1 MQIGN
6 NIMMNLP
13 VGANLPLNG
22 NRWTVAITFPHDIR
36 HDLGLAV
43 LPVNEAKQLATAP
56 QLAHANA
63 TEWASAKL
71 NDAGTS
77 YALTLDT
84 SFLSN
89 PNITRLCVVLY
100 RYGARGPVNV
110 ANTVTMQMDDV
121 FSHQILLGEMQ
132 ASALIVAEF
141 YQRAGQ
147 WKVRALAET
156 SAYGLAALGRR
167 MGMEVDERSPFN
179 TPNNPECQPGNWT
192 GTAFL
197 VAPNVFMTNAHVA
210 DGASR
215 IRLSSLQGNLDAEPI
230 ISDSTNDLALLRVAT
245 PSHLQPLAFRSS
257 GVGLAQSITTL
268 GYPLAGLMG
277 SGIQVTQGVISGLF
291 GAHNDIRLLQ
301 FTAPIQPG
309 SSGSP
314 LLDETGAVLGVV
326 SFTFTRTQNMNF
338 AIRHS
343 LAIALMEAANIQY
356 NLQSSA
362 QTLSAAQMVTQTQN
376 AIWRVECAS

>member
-1 MQIGN
+1 
-6 NIMMNLP
+6 
-13 VGANLPLNG
+13 
-22 NRWTVAITFPHDIR
+22 
-36 HDLGLAV
+36 
-43 LPVNEAKQLATAP
+43 
-56 QLAHANA
+56 
-63 TEWASAKL
+63 
-71 NDAGTS
+71 
-77 YALTLDT
+77 
-84 SFLSN
+84 
-89 PNITRLCVVLY
+89 
-100 RYGARGPVNV
+100 
-110 ANTVTMQMDDV
+110 
-121 FSHQILLGEMQ
+121 
-132 ASALIVAEF
+132 
-141 YQRAGQ
+141 
-147 WKVRALAET
+147 
-156 SAYGLAALGRR
+156 
-167 MGMEVDERSPFN
+167 
-179 TPNNPECQPGNWT
+179 
-192 GTAFL
+192 
-197 VAPNVFMTNAHVA
+197 MTNAHVA

-230 ISDSTNDLALLRVAT
+230 ISDSTNDLALLRVAS
-245 PSHLQPLAFRSS
+245 PSHLQPLPFRSS

-314 LLDETGAVLGVV
+314 LLDETGAVSGVV
-326 SFTFTRTQNMNF
+326 SSTFTHAQNMNF

>member
-1 MQIGN
+1 
-6 NIMMNLP
+6 MMNLP
-13 VGANLPLNG
+13 LGANLPLIG
-22 NRWTVAITFPHDIR
+22 NRWTITLTFPHDIR

-43 LPVNEAKQLATAP
+43 LPVNEAKQLVIPP
-56 QLAHANA
+56 QLAHTNA

-71 NDAGTS
+71 NDAGTG
-77 YALTLDT
+77 YTLTLDT
-84 SFLSN
+84 SVLSH

-110 ANTVTMQMDDV
+110 GNNVNLQMDAV
-121 FSHQILLGEMQ
+121 FSHTIALGDMQ
-132 ASALIVAEF
+132 ASALILAEF

-167 MGMEVDERSPFN
+167 MGMEVDESSPFN
-179 TPNNPECQPGNWT
+179 TPNNPERHAGNWT

-245 PSHLQPLAFRSS
+245 PSHLQPLPFRSS

-277 SGIQVTQGVISGLF
+277 SGIQITQGVISGLF

-326 SFTFTRTQNMNF
+326 SSTFTHAQNMNF

-356 NLQSSA
+356 SLQSSA
-362 QTLSAAQMVTQTQN
+362 QALSAAQLVTQTQN

>member
-1 MQIGN
+1 
-6 NIMMNLP
+6 MMNLP
-13 VGANLPLNG
+13 LGANLPLTG
-22 NRWTVAITFPHDIR
+22 NRWTVALTFPHDIR

-43 LPVNEAKQLATAP
+43 LPVNEAKQLVIPP

-84 SFLSN
+84 SVLSN
-89 PNITRLCVVLY
+89 PNITRLCLVLY
-100 RYGARGPVNV
+100 RYGARGPLNV
-110 ANTVTMQMDDV
+110 GSNVSVQMDDV
-121 FSHQILLGEMQ
+121 FSHSIALGDMQ
-132 ASALIVAEF
+132 ASALIAAEF

-167 MGMEVDERSPFN
+167 MGMEVDESSPFN
-179 TPNNPECQPGNWT
+179 TPNNPERQSGNWT

-245 PSHLQPLAFRSS
+245 PSHLQPLPFRSS

-268 GYPLAGLMG
+268 GYPLASLMG

-326 SFTFTRTQNMNF
+326 SSTFTHAQNMNF

-356 NLQSSA
+356 QLQSSA

>member
-1 MQIGN
+1 
-6 NIMMNLP
+6 MMNLP

-43 LPVNEAKQLATAP
+43 LPVNEAKQLVTAP

-77 YALTLDT
+77 YSLTLDT
-84 SFLSN
+84 SVLAS

-100 RYGARGPVNV
+100 RYGARGPVDVGSNV
-110 ANTVTMQMDDV
+110 TVQMDAV
-121 FSHQILLGEMQ
+121 FTHTIALGEMQ

-167 MGMEVDERSPFN
+167 MGMTVDERSPFN
-179 TPNNPECQPGNWT
+179 TPNNPERQPGNWT

-245 PSHLQPLAFRSS
+245 SNPLQPLPFRSS
-257 GVGLAQSITTL
+257 GVGLAQGITTL

-326 SFTFTRTQNMNF
+326 SSTFTHAQNMNF